1 MTLKPLPLIII
12 TGLTCLITSCTTY
25 YIPVDSFKQQLL
37 NQGNTKLK
45 TVTTQDPWGHKKT
58 YDTYSIDS
66 VKCVDKAGNPF
77 MLKNSPSLEIRFTD
91 NNNKKTIFYFDRI
104 TVTQDSI
111 TGLRSRILSITKTI
125 PFNTI
130 KTIEIQDGQKNYSY
144 KE

>member
-1 MTLKPLPLIII
+1 MTLKPLPLII

-25 YIPVDSFKQQLL
+25 YIPVDSFKQQLS

-45 TVTTQDPWGHKKT
+45 TVTTKNPWEGKKT

-66 VKCVDKAGNPF
+66 VRCVDKAGNPF
-77 MLKNSPSLEIRFTD
+77 MLKNSSSLEIRFTD
-91 NNNKKTIFYFDRI
+91 NKNKKTTFYFDRI
-104 TVTQDSI
+104 TATQDSI
-111 TGLRSRILSITKTI
+111 TGYQSRILSITKTI

-130 KTIEIQDGQKNYSY
+130 KTIEIQDGQKKYSY